1 MTDED
6 TLALGRDVRALLNMP
21 EFRRVFDLT
30 REDLVAKLENPSTP
44 AAERA
49 ELADDLRALKR
60 LRSRFESLP
69 QQADTIRSYATNRNL

>member
-21 EFRRVFDLT
+21 EFCRVFDMTREAMVAELEGPAT
-30 REDLVAKLENPSTP
+30 AERREDLVH
-44 AAERA
+44 
-49 ELADDLRALKR
+49 DLRALKR

-69 QQADTIRSYATNRNL
+69 QQADAIRSYSSSRNF